1 MHITKSGISEKTCC
15 FVHVSQKTIAGQCG
29 YAVSFRML
37 MLMFCVFPYCFLPFS
52 AFTAIFGVVV
62 LDSAGER
69 CSFVGESCFVP
80 SFGICVPY

>member
-1 MHITKSGISEKTCC
+1 MCLRRRLQANVVTPSL
-15 FVHVSQKTIAGQCG
+15 
-29 YAVSFRML
+29 FRML